1 MDEPTSSTDAPVIT
15 DVRFDHIGLAL
26 RRPTDLWPVMAGA
39 LGGRYHGRGANAG
52 YGWTQLRFA
61 NGFVVEGLNPE
72 YHEGTD
78 FLDRF
83 LNRSGSRS
91 PPPDLPR
98 RRPGRGRGRAA
109 GGGHRPRR

>member
-1 MDEPTSSTDAPVIT
+1 MDEPTPSTDAPVIT

-52 YGWTQLRFA
+52 YGWTQLRSA

-72 YHEGTD
+72 YHAGTD

-83 LNRSGSRS
+83 LHHAEIIQMTGKSYRLKDRATKS
-91 PPPDLPR
+91 PVDNQKD
-98 RRPGRGRGRAA
+98 
-109 GGGHRPRR
+109 